1 MLSHTP
7 SLGKES
13 WFTREGPDQDVV
25 ISTRCRLSRNLSGLA
40 FPNAAGREEQIAVF
54 KSIEAALYE
63 SESLFVTVDQGQ
75 ADELERQCYRE
86 RNLLPPPRKD
96 QHLEAAAFVRD
107 DEAAAVQVWDRDHL
121 KIVSLV
127 PGMSTLSGYAICDTI
142 DSHLERFLDYA
153 VSLRLG
159 YLTAE
164 IDNAGSGLR
173 ASLML
178 HLPVLEH
185 NARLSEAMQEVDT
198 KSVKLEAFPGSE
210 HISKGSIYIVSNRT
224 GFGRGDE
231 ETLALLEENARV
243 LLHYEREARDELISK
258 HGDEVQDSS
267 YRALG
272 ILRHSRSVGATEAYD
287 LVSTVRLGV
296 AAGLVDEVK
305 LDDITA
311 LFILLQE
318 GHVRQAHRVH
328 SEETNL
334 TDALSKWRASAA
346 RNWLD
351 ERLGGM
357 LNV

>member
-7 SLGKES
+7 SLSEES

-25 ISTRCRLSRNLSGLA
+25 ISTRCRLSRNLSGIP
-40 FPNAAGREEQIAVF
+40 FPPAAGREEQIAVF
-54 KSIEAALYE
+54 KAIESALYE
-63 SESLFVTVDQGQ
+63 AKELFVTVDQGQ
-75 ADELERQCYRE
+75 ADELERRCYRE
-86 RNLLPPPRKD
+86 RNLLPPPRKG
-96 QHLEAAAFVRD
+96 QHLEAAAFVRE
-107 DEAAAVQVWDRDHL
+107 DEAAAVQVWDKDHV

-127 PGMSTLSGYAICDTI
+127 PGLATLQGYGMCDVI
-142 DSHLERFLDYA
+142 DSHLERYLDYA

-159 YLTAE
+159 YLTSE

-173 ASLML
+173 GSVML

-185 NARLSEAMQEVDT
+185 NGKLSEAMQEVDT
-198 KSVKLEAFPGSE
+198 SSVKLEAFPGSE
-210 HISKGSIYIVSNRT
+210 HISKGSIYIISNRT

-231 ETLALLEENARV
+231 ATLVLLEENARL
-243 LLHYEREARDELISK
+243 LLHYERDARAELVGR
-258 HGDEVQDSS
+258 HGDEIQDSA

-296 AAGLVDEVK
+296 AAGLVDEVPIA
-305 LDDITA
+305 DVTA
-311 LFILLQE
+311 LFVLLQE

-328 SEETNL
+328 SEESNQ

-346 RNWLD
+346 REWLD